1 MEDHRKPKGI
11 FHPDAKKLYGKYL
24 MKQYARVHPFN
35 CDEIFY
41 FASHGSKEA
50 DLALRELYAERSDH
64 GEDPGVVLKAY
75 IIRLINPA
83 RGRSGPGKAAD
94 FIRDMGIT
102 LLLSALMDRFKDQLP
117 MNRSSDWPDHPLA
130 ALRHRLCAKLKSVS

>member
-1 MEDHRKPKGI
+1 MMMQLPALPAFREAIAIEALAFARDWIVDQHRKPKGI

-24 MKQYARVHPFN
+24 MKEYARVHPFN
-35 CDEIFY
+35 CDEICY
-41 FASHGSKEA
+41 FASNGSKEA
-50 DLALRELYAERSDH
+50 DLALRELYAERSDR

-102 LLLSALMDRFKDQLP
+102 LLLSGIDGPF
-117 MNRSSDWPDHPLA
+117 
-130 ALRHRLCAKLKSVS
+130 